1 MTIFDSPRGKVIN
14 ADGGNALRLIGLAIL
29 GLVMIVLLFN
39 SVTRVATGHVGVL
52 TLFGKVTGESL
63 GEGIHLIN
71 PLKTN
76 NEMSIQTQTIKESAN
91 VPSAEGL
98 MMSLDTSLIY
108 HLNPDRAAEV
118 FQKIGADYENVVVE
132 STLRSAIR
140 EATASHSANALYTGE
155 REMVGKQIYDELTSQ
170 LNGRGLTV
178 ENVLLRD
185 IQLPATLK
193 AAIEAKQQAEQE
205 SLAMNFRL
213 QKETQEAQRKRIEA
227 AGVRDFQQIVAQGIT
242 PSLLEWKG
250 IEATENLAKSPNSKV
265 VVIGKNKIVILQASH
280 RSRVSPNVRAGFRSV
295 AVPHVCRFLDQARVA

>member
-1 MTIFDSPRGKVIN
+1 MTIFDPSRPRVI
-14 ADGGNALRLIGLAIL
+14 DTGHGSFLRLIGLGIAAFL
-29 GLVMIVLLFN
+29 LVILLFS
-39 SVTRVATGHVGVL
+39 SVTRVGTGHVGVL
-52 TLFGKVTGESL
+52 TLFGKVTGETL

-76 NEMSIQTQTIKESAN
+76 NELSIQTLTLKESAS
-91 VPSAEGL
+91 VPSSEGL
-98 MMSLDTSLIY
+98 MMALDTSLIY
-108 HLNPDRAAEV
+108 HLNPDRAADV
-118 FQKIGADYENVVVE
+118 FQKIGADYENIVVE
-132 STLRSAIR
+132 PTLRSAIR
-140 EATASHSANALYTGE
+140 EATASHTANALYTGE
-155 REMVGKQIYDELTSQ
+155 REMVGKQIYDQVSTQ
-170 LNGRGLTV
+170 LKERGLTV

-265 VVIGKNKIVILQASH
+265 VVIGNNKNGLPLILGQ
-280 RSRVSPNVRAGFRSV
+280 
-295 AVPHVCRFLDQARVA
+295 